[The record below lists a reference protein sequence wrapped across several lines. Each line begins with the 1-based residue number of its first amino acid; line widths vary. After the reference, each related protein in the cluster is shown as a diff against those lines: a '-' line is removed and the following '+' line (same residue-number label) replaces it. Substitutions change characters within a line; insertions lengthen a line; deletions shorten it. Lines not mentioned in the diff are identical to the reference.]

1 MTETFIFSGY
11 ESIMKSLVHLY
22 HWSFL
27 LHLNN
32 QSLRE
37 SQPRDFK
44 ELSWRCRQEY
54 WYGSQDSRPIIKL
67 WVKSSFTSLV
77 APKNPITQKPWLWT
91 PLPHQKMTQPPV
103 LAPVRQRFCNRSHF
117 SSPHISPSVFKQHC
131 RATFPNSVGLKATL
145 AIWQPEE
152 TVSAT
157 IDIFPILLA
166 CHLPFSGH
174 LIDSDSLYWVFHMK
188 ENFVIKC

>member
-1 MTETFIFSGY
+1 M
-11 ESIMKSLVHLY
+11 LV
-22 HWSFL
+22 
-27 LHLNN
+27 LHPCN
-32 QSLRE
+32 QSLHE
-37 SQPRDFK
+37 GQPQAFK

-54 WYGSQDSRPIIKL
+54 WHGSPGQQANYKIMSEEFLYIPCRPKEPHYPEAL
-67 WVKSSFTSLV
+67 ALNTSPTPRDDTTSSAGSCQAKVF
-77 APKNPITQKPWLWT
+77 
-91 PLPHQKMTQPPV
+91 
-103 LAPVRQRFCNRSHF
+103 FF
-117 SSPHISPSVFKQHC
+117 FFFFFFFFHISPSVLKQHYG
-131 RATFPNSVGLKATL
+131 ATFPNSVDLKAAL

>member
-1 MTETFIFSGY
+1 MGP
-11 ESIMKSLVHLY
+11 
-22 HWSFL
+22 W
-27 LHLNN
+27 
-32 QSLRE
+32 
-37 SQPRDFK
+37 
-44 ELSWRCRQEY
+44 
-54 WYGSQDSRPIIKL
+54 DSRSITKL
-67 WVKSSFTSLV
+67 WVKSSSRSPI

-91 PLPHQKMTQPPV
+91 PLPHQEMTQPPV
-103 LAPVRQRFCNRSHF
+103 LAPVRQRFCNRSLYF
-117 SSPHISPSVFKQHC
+117 FFFFFFHISPGALKQHC
-131 RATFPNSVGLKATL
+131 GATFPNSVDLKAAL

-157 IDIFPILLA
+157 TDIFPILLA

>member
-1 MTETFIFSGY
+1 MWIIPITDPCSASLQLVFTWGPNLRLS
-11 ESIMKSLVHLY
+11 KSEVEGVGK
-22 HWSFL
+22 SAGMD
-27 LHLNN
+27 
-32 QSLRE
+32 
-37 SQPRDFK
+37 PRD
-44 ELSWRCRQEY
+44 SRQ
-54 WYGSQDSRPIIKL
+54 IIKL
-67 WVKSSFTSLV
+67 WLKSSCRSLI
-77 APKNPITQKPWLWT
+77 APENPITQKPWLWT
-91 PLPHQKMTQPPV
+91 PLLHQEMTQHPV
-103 LAPVRQRFCNRSHF
+103 LAPVRQRFF
-117 SSPHISPSVFKQHC
+117 FFFLEQHC
-131 RATFPNSVGLKATL
+131 GATFPNSVSLKAAL

>member
-1 MTETFIFSGY
+1 MD
-11 ESIMKSLVHLY
+11 
-22 HWSFL
+22 
-27 LHLNN
+27 
-32 QSLRE
+32 
-37 SQPRDFK
+37 PR
-44 ELSWRCRQEY
+44 
-54 WYGSQDSRPIIKL
+54 DSRPIIKL
-67 WVKSSFTSLV
+67 WVKSSSRSLI

-91 PLPHQKMTQPPV
+91 LLPHQKMTQPPV
-103 LAPVRQRFCNRSHF
+103 LVPVRQRFCYRSLF
-117 SSPHISPSVFKQHC
+117 FFFFFFFFHISPSVLKQHFG
-131 RATFPNSVGLKATL
+131 ATFPNSVGLKAAL